1 MKKSILFYLLLVL
14 ISSPAICQIK
24 QIETISKFPNNTIPI
39 VYRGHIYIQG
49 KADSVPGN
57 FVFDTGA
64 SNLYFDSLYYADGH
78 FQYENTTTAKL
89 PGAGAKPQDVI
100 VILDSVSFRFAD
112 YQYETNIVPVLQLKP
127 ILGDFSDGII
137 GLEYFAESI
146 FELNY
151 SQEYIILH
159 QNNQSLSLNNYH
171 KIELEKIGNRL
182 FLPLSVQV
190 NPEIK
195 IEGRFQ
201 LDFGSGGTVTMTSS
215 IAKKYNLE
223 EAIEDKVA
231 YFTKYGGVGGESS
244 SFEFL
249 SSSIDIG
256 AFAFDSVVM
265 EFSVDKSGAL
275 ASTEH
280 MGLLGNGILDRFDV
294 LIDFMEPALY
304 LKPNENYQKPFE
316 FSRLGFGYV
325 DRNQSMDAWIVTGL
339 YKGSHAVKSGLR
351 IDDQIIKVNNIPIAQ
366 IKYQSQASFFKNQNK
381 ISLTI
386 NRNGEEMD
394 VKVKLEPVLE

>member
-1 MKKSILFYLLLVL
+1 MKNITLFYLFLVL
-14 ISSPAICQIK
+14 ISLPSFCQIS
-24 QIETISKFPNNTIPI
+24 QTETKIITSKSVIPI

-49 KADSVPGN
+49 AADSVPGN

-78 FQYENTTTAKL
+78 FNYENITTAKL

-100 VILDSVSFRFAD
+100 VILDSVSFQFAD
-112 YQYETNIVPVLQLKP
+112 YLYKTKIVPVLQLKP

-151 SQEYIILH
+151 SQEYVVLH
-159 QNNQSLSLNNYH
+159 QNKKSLNLIDYH

-182 FLPLSVQV
+182 FLPLSVQI
-190 NPEIK
+190 NPAIR

-215 IAKKYNLE
+215 IAKKYKLE
-223 EAIEDKVA
+223 EEIEEKVA

-249 SSSIDIG
+249 STAVSLG
-256 AFAFDSVVM
+256 AFVFDSVVM

-275 ASTEH
+275 ASNEH
-280 MGLLGNGILDRFDV
+280 LGLLGNGILDRFHV

-304 LKPNENYQKPFE
+304 LKSNKDYEKSFE

-325 DRNQSMDAWIVTGL
+325 DRNQSMKAWIVTGL
-339 YKGSHAVKSGLR
+339 YKGSHAENSGLQ
-351 IDDQIIKVNNIPIAQ
+351 IDDQIISVNEILVADINYRAQ
-366 IKYQSQASFFKNQNK
+366 KDFFKNVNEVVM
-381 ISLTI
+381 I
-386 NRNGEEMD
+386 
-394 VKVKLEPVLE
+394 VKRKGVIKQFQFQLEPVLD